1 MTAPRRRKPLQGDED
16 ALFEALARELVRIV
30 QQLVNTDPA
39 TVDDACQFAWL
50 QLLRCQPNRETVRP
64 WLITVARNEAIRLDR
79 IRRRLEALSIGE
91 REPGCHPEPAVPT
104 DAYALAID
112 LDEALSVLAS
122 LPERKRNLYALKVL
136 VWEGCHHGKRAQLER
151 LPLGNRLHRG
161 EGVVASASAVC
172 HGKLRV
178 HFASK
183 LA

>member
-1 MTAPRRRKPLQGDED
+1 MTAPRTRKPLQGDED
-16 ALFEALARELVRIV
+16 SLFEALARELVRIV
-30 QQLVNTDPA
+30 QRLVNTDPA

-79 IRRRLEALSIGE
+79 IRRRYEALSIGD

-136 VWEGCHHGKRAQLER
+136 GFSYDEIGRITGDSYPTVNRQLVRA
-151 LPLGNRLHRG
+151 
-161 EGVVASASAVC
+161 ASLIRRARTS
-172 HGKLRV
+172 H
-178 HFASK
+178 
-183 LA
+183 